1 MLPLTAALRPMDG
14 LPDRALLEARRD
26 LLLLLLRDRN
36 LLVAVY
42 PHLLALSLAFHREHS
57 EPPLP
62 LRRLAITS
70 SREDALA
77 IMDRC
82 QEPFHLLVS
91 EHLADGPGLDLVAA
105 ARQRSR
111 QHRCV
116 LLLTHNHQVLVEA
129 ALAAGTDAVV
139 LEDNLGRTGALVH
152 AVEQVQRGRRFVDPA
167 LATIGAVAPGEGPAP
182 TEALTARE
190 VEVLRLVAQGCSN
203 REIGERLHIAA
214 STARDHV
221 QDILRRLGVRS
232 RAAAAVTGVRLGYCR

>member
-1 MLPLTAALRPMDG
+1 MDL

-26 LLLLLLRDRN
+26 LLLVLLRDHN

-42 PHLLALSLAFHREHS
+42 PHLLALSLAFRRDRG

-70 SREDALA
+70 SREEALA
-77 IMDRC
+77 VLDRC
-82 QEPFHLLVS
+82 EEPFHLLVS

-105 ARQRSR
+105 ARQRSP

-116 LLLTHNHQVLVEA
+116 LLLTHNHQVLVES
-129 ALAAGTDAVV
+129 ALAAGADAVV
-139 LEDNLGRTGALVH
+139 LEENLGRTGALVH
-152 AVEQVQRGRRFVDPA
+152 AVEQLQRGRRFVDPA
-167 LATIGAVAPGEGPAP
+167 CAITGEGSTGGGPAP
-182 TEALTARE
+182 TEALSARE

-203 REIGERLHIAA
+203 REIGEQLHIAA

-221 QDILRRLGVRS
+221 QNILRRLGVPS
-232 RAAAAVTGVRLGYCR
+232 RAAAAVAGVRLGYCR